1 MNCKIMLCLVYASW
15 VLVFMQSMY
24 SRVQNKRT
32 PMFINFFLNFQGL
45 RSYYLKDFYYIS
57 LHILFFLSNF
67 PEDTF
72 IQGATSIPDSRVVE
86 HLEL

>member
-1 MNCKIMLCLVYASW
+1 MNCRIMLCIVYASW

-24 SRVQNKRT
+24 SRVRNIRT
-32 PMFINFFLNFQGL
+32 PMFINFLKFFQGL
-45 RSYYLKDFYYIS
+45 RSYYFAHFKGLP
-57 LHILFFLSNF
+57 LFFLSNF

-86 HLEL
+86 HLEK